1 MKRKIY
7 MSVPL
12 SLPWNKVQ
20 LFKRRFREDLF
31 DVTLWDRKEYHPE
44 YYRNA
49 PSVVFLL
56 PDFEWEYD
64 IDELP
69 NGVKREVREAIHD
82 GKKIYLGYVTAA
94 GDYKIYKAIVDE
106 YAEYISG
113 IKGSADSIFDEKVE
127 HLDLSQFKSPGVY
140 TREGMEDFSGSMM
153 ASDRDTFSYAVKAS
167 YESTYQDR
175 RLLLLV

>member
-1 MKRKIY
+1 

-31 DVTLWDRKEYHPE
+31 DVTLWNRNDYHPE
-44 YYRNA
+44 YYRNS

-56 PDFEWEYD
+56 PDFEWSYN

-69 NGVKREVREAIHD
+69 IGVKRELREAIHD
-82 GKKIYLGYVTAA
+82 GKKIYLGYITSA
-94 GDYKIYKAIVDE
+94 GDYKIYKAVVDE
-106 YAEYISG
+106 YAETISG

-140 TREGMEDFSGSMM
+140 IREGMEDFSGSMM

-167 YESTYQDR
+167 YDILQDR
-175 RLLLLV
+175 RLLLLM

>member
-1 MKRKIY
+1 

-56 PDFEWEYD
+56 PDFEWGYD
-64 IDELP
+64 IDVLP
-69 NGVKREVREAIHD
+69 NGVKREIREAIHD
-82 GKKIYLGYVTAA
+82 GKKIYLGYITSA
-94 GDYKIYKAIVDE
+94 GDYKIYNAEVDEDE

-113 IKGSADSIFDEKVE
+113 IKGTADKIFEEKVE

-140 TREGMEDFSGSMM
+140 IREGMEDFSGSMIQE
-153 ASDRDTFSYAVKAS
+153 RDSYAYAVKAS
-167 YESTYQDR
+167 YDDLVGDR
-175 RLLLLV
+175 RLLLLM